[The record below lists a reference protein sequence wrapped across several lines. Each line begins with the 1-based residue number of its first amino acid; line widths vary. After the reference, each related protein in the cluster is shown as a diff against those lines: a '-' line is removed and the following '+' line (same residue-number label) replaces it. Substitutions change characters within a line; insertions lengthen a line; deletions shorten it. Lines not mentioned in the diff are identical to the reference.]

1 MMSMIEDAIWDKVKD
16 QASTGK
22 LAFMD
27 VLSEWVVTPIMIDDV
42 LAFATVT
49 RDREF
54 HFVSFG
60 HKKRLS
66 FKMGR
71 EWLTPILEQY
81 GSVITKTPKEDLR
94 QRRFNEAVGFVP
106 CGEDEKFV
114 NYVLYGRQECL

>member
-1 MMSMIEDAIWDKVKD
+1 MSAIEDAIWDKVKE
-16 QASTGK
+16 QISTGK
-22 LAFMD
+22 QTFMG
-27 VLSEWVVTPIMIDDV
+27 VLSEWLVTPIMIDGV

-49 RDREF
+49 REREF

-71 EWLTPILEQY
+71 EWLTPILDRY
-81 GSVITKTPKEDLR
+81 GSVITKTPKDDLR

-106 CGEDEKFV
+106 CGEDGQFV
-114 NYVLYGRQECL
+114 NYVLYGRRECQ